1 LKEDMQD
8 KADTPLV
15 ETVGECSLCLFNM
28 VIFGV
33 ATPYLHNGVLSIEDE
48 NGEVGFRAGPGRA

>member
-1 LKEDMQD
+1 MQD
-8 KADTPLV
+8 KADMPLV
-15 ETVGECSLCLFNM
+15 DTVGECSLSLFNM

-48 NGEVGFRAGPGRA
+48 NGEVCT